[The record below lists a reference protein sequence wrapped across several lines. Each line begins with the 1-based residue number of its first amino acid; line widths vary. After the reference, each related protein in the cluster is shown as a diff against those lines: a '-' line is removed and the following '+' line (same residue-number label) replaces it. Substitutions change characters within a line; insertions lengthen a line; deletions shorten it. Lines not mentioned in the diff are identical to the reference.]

1 LDSFLKSL
9 VLKSSSE
16 FDQGLSQLVRYGVLT
31 LIDYDLSLA
40 LSPLNALNV
49 TFDLIHGD
57 LVGLINGVPDAEVV
71 TVLSDNDI
79 RVGDPAHILAVV
91 QQGLLLL
98 LLDVVEMKL
107 AALVSEE
114 KLGATWV
121 ELEVV
126 YLAIMRDVCQ
136 HRVGPQVLNAEGEG
150 IQEVSDDLC
159 RLTTS

>member
-9 VLKSSSE
+9 ILKSSSE
-16 FDQGLSQLVRYGVLT
+16 FDQGLSKLVRDGVLA

-40 LSPLNALNV
+40 LSPLDTLNV

-57 LVGLINGVPDAEVV
+57 LVGLIYGVPDTEVV

-79 RVGDPAHILAVV
+79 RVGNPADILAVV
-91 QQGLLLL
+91 EQGLLLL

-121 ELEVV
+121 ELEIVD
-126 YLAIMRDVCQ
+126 LAIMRNVC
-136 HRVGPQVLNAEGEG
+136 
-150 IQEVSDDLC
+150 
-159 RLTTS
+159 